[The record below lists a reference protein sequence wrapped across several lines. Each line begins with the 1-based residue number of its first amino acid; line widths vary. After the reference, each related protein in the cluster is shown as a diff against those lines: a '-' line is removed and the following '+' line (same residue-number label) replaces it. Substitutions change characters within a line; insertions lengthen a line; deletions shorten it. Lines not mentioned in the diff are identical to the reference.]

1 MARAAQ
7 LAVRTPRRLTTRFW
21 MRSLGWEL
29 AIAAAVLFALTS
41 TRNGYLIAGVVA
53 GVALLVGI
61 PVKGRSLIGWADTA
75 LGYLRRRG
83 EQIDEP
89 ADMPVDLVP
98 LAQWVPGLT
107 VNQTRSA
114 QGAEVGVVTDGRSWT
129 GVLAL
134 NSDDVLVADSGEK
147 IDLDALSGLTR
158 QDDIVFAG
166 LQVVTYTVPAPVGV
180 LFPDGSPAPSAY
192 TEVSGADMPPAV
204 RMTWLC
210 VRLDPRLCLEAV
222 ARRGASTDGIYATL
236 RFGMHRVQAA
246 LKRQGIVTRALTPL
260 EIYDVLS
267 LTSGST
273 PDHGE
278 HRSSEEWTTWQCDG
292 LSHTGRHV
300 RSWGST
306 KSLGYQALLQALNNA
321 PVLFAVTSFT
331 LDAASRA
338 TGAVRL
344 AAPTAEQAT
353 AAADVLAAALPTSVK
368 LSFAG
373 GAQVPAML
381 ATVPLGKQVER

>member
-1 MARAAQ
+1 MARASQ
-7 LAVRTPRRLTTRFW
+7 VAVRAPQ
-21 MRSLGWEL
+21 RSSSRAWARSFGWEL
-29 AIAAAVLFALTS
+29 ALLLVVLLVLVGSRNAYIA
-41 TRNGYLIAGVVA
+41 AGVVTA
-53 GVALLVGI
+53 LALLLGLPIRGRSLVDWGGVAL
-61 PVKGRSLIGWADTA
+61 R
-75 LGYLRRRG
+75 YLRRRAAR
-83 EQIDEP
+83 EPEP
-89 ADMPVDLVP
+89 ADLPTDLVP
-98 LAQWVPGLT
+98 LAQWVPGLS
-107 VNQTRSA
+107 VHQTRSA

-129 GVLAL
+129 GILAL
-134 NSDDVLVADSGEK
+134 KTDDLVVADAGAK

-166 LQVVTYTVPAPVGV
+166 LQMVTYTVPAPAAA
-180 LFPDGSPAPSAY
+180 LLPEASPAPAAY
-192 TEVSGADMPPAV
+192 AEVAGPDAPPAV

-246 LKRQGIVTRALTPL
+246 LKRQGIVTRVLTPL

-273 PDHGE
+273 PDHGDD
-278 HRSSEEWTTWQCDG
+278 RSREDWREWRCDG
-292 LSHTGRHV
+292 LVHSGRQV
-300 RSWGST
+300 RSWGPNR
-306 KSLGYQALLQALNNA
+306 SLGYQSLLTALNTA

-344 AAPTAEQAT
+344 VAPSSDQVQQAASVVGE
-353 AAADVLAAALPTSVK
+353 ALPRSVR
-368 LSFAG
+368 LSFAS
-373 GAQVPAML
+373 GAQVPIML
-381 ATVPLGKQVER
+381 ATVPLGRQGDR

>member
-7 LAVRTPRRLTTRFW
+7 LAVRTPRRLTGRFW
-21 MRSLGWEL
+21 VRSLGWEIVI
-29 AIAAAVLFALTS
+29 IAVVLFALTG
-41 TRNGYLIAGVVA
+41 TMRGYIIAGVIA
-53 GVALLVGI
+53 GVALLVGV
-61 PVKGRSLIGWADTA
+61 PVKGRSLIGWAA
-75 LGYLRRRG
+75 NLAGYLKRG
-83 EQIDEP
+83 REQVSEP

-166 LQVVTYTVPAPVGV
+166 LQVVTYTVPAPVQV
-180 LFPDGSPAPSAY
+180 LFPVGSPAPGAY
-192 TEVSGADMPPAV
+192 SEVSGGDAPPAV

-246 LKRQGIVTRALTPL
+246 LKRQGIVTRTLTPL

-273 PDHGE
+273 PDHGAE
-278 HRSSEEWTTWQCDG
+278 RSSEGWSTWQCDG
-292 LSHTGRHV
+292 LTHTGRHV
-300 RSWGST
+300 RSWGKNRSI
-306 KSLGYQALLQALNNA
+306 GYQSLLQALNHA

-344 AAPTAEQAT
+344 AAPTAELAQA
-353 AAADVLAAALPTSVK
+353 AVNNLAEALPSSVK
-368 LSFAG
+368 LSFGG
-373 GAQVPAML
+373 GAQVPTML

>member
-7 LAVRTPRRLTTRFW
+7 LAVRTPRRLTPRFW
-21 MRSLGWEL
+21 IRSMGWEL
-29 AIAAAVLFALTS
+29 AIIGVVLFALTGT
-41 TRNGYLIAGVVA
+41 TRGFVVA
-53 GVALLVGI
+53 GVIAVLALVAGV
-61 PVKGRSLIGWADTA
+61 PVKGRSLVGWAWTGIGF
-75 LGYLRRRG
+75 LNRRAG
-83 EQIDEP
+83 HVPDP
-89 ADMPVDLVP
+89 PDMPVDLVP
-98 LAQWVPGLT
+98 LAQWVPGLS

-114 QGAEVGVVTDGRSWT
+114 QGAEVGVVTDGNSWT

-166 LQVVTYTVPAPVGV
+166 LQVVTYTVPAPARV
-180 LFPDGSPAPSAY
+180 LLPEGSPAPRSYA
-192 TEVSGADMPPAV
+192 EVAGPDGPPAV

-246 LKRQGIVTRALTPL
+246 LKRQGIVTRALNPL

-278 HRSSEEWTTWQCDG
+278 QRSREGWTTWQCDG
-292 LSHTGRHV
+292 LFHSGRHV
-300 RSWGST
+300 RSWGAN
-306 KSLGYQALLQALNNA
+306 KSIGYQSLLEALNAA

-331 LDAASRA
+331 WDAGSNA

-344 AAPTAEQAT
+344 VAPTAELVTT
-353 AAADVLAAALPTSVK
+353 AAEQLATELPSSVR
-368 LSFAG
+368 LSFAAG
-373 GAQVPAML
+373 SQVPTLL
-381 ATVPLGKQVER
+381 ATVPLGKQVEG

>member
-1 MARAAQ
+1 MARVSNVAI
-7 LAVRTPRRLTTRFW
+7 RTPQRASRQFW
-21 MRSLGWEL
+21 ARTFGWEL
-29 AIAAAVLFALTS
+29 ALLAAVLVALIGG
-41 TRNGYLIAGVVA
+41 TRAYLIAGGIVVLTLLL
-53 GVALLVGI
+53 GVPI
-61 PVKGRSLIGWADTA
+61 KGRSLLDWAQVGLTF
-75 LGYLRRRG
+75 LRRRRR
-83 EQIDEP
+83 QIDNP

-98 LAQWVPGLT
+98 LAQWVPGLS

-114 QGAEVGVVTDGRSWT
+114 QGNEVGVVTDGRSWT

-134 NSDDVLVADSGEK
+134 SSDDVLVADSGHK

-166 LQVVTYTVPAPVGV
+166 LQMVTYTVPAPVTP
-180 LFPDGSPAPSAY
+180 LLPQGSPAGLAY
-192 TEVSGADMPPAV
+192 AEVAGADAPPAV

-273 PDHGE
+273 PDHDE
-278 HRSSEEWTTWQCDG
+278 ERSSEGWRTWNCDG
-292 LSHTGRHV
+292 LAHSGRHV
-300 RSWGST
+300 RSWGSNR
-306 KSLGYQALLQALNNA
+306 SIGYQSLLQVLNTA

-344 AAPTAEQAT
+344 VAPTAEMAV
-353 AAADVLAAALPTSVK
+353 AAGAHVAAALPRSVR
-368 LSFAG
+368 LSYAG
-373 GAQVPAML
+373 GAQVPTVL
-381 ATVPLGKQVER
+381 ATVPLGRQARR

>member
-21 MRSLGWEL
+21 VRSLGWEI
-29 AIAAAVLFALTS
+29 AIAAAVLFALIGNQ
-41 TRNGYLIAGVVA
+41 RGYLVAGLIAGL
-53 GVALLVGI
+53 ALIVGI
-61 PVKGRSLIGWADTA
+61 PIKGRSLIGWVTNVV
-75 LGYLRRRG
+75 GYLRRRS
-83 EQIDEP
+83 EHVQEP
-89 ADMPVDLVP
+89 ADMPIDLVP

-158 QDDIVFAG
+158 QDDIIFAG
-166 LQVVTYTVPAPVGV
+166 LQVVTYTVPAPVQV
-180 LFPDGSPAPSAY
+180 LFPDGSPAPGAY
-192 TEVSGADMPPAV
+192 VEVSGADMPPAV

-246 LKRQGIVTRALTPL
+246 LKRQGIVTRTLTPL

-278 HRSSEEWTTWQCDG
+278 ERSSENWTTWQCDG
-292 LSHTGRHV
+292 LSHAGRHV
-300 RSWGST
+300 RSWGPN
-306 KSLGYQALLQALNNA
+306 KSIGYQSLLQALNNA

-331 LDAASRA
+331 LDAASKA

-344 AAPTAEQAT
+344 AAPTAEQAS
-353 AAADVLAAALPTSVK
+353 AAVEALAEALPTSIK